1 MKLHAE
7 QLKSRI
13 WASLNKIKKETGEDP
28 FAALVE
34 MACEGRDERQLKLPA
49 WRVIVDILKIGES
62 NLTVN
67 ANQTVSPGPG
77 IYLPE
82 EDDLLDAPRTDE
94 KKKIH

>member
-1 MKLHAE
+1 MTSKAE
-7 QLKSRI
+7 QAKSRI
-13 WASLNKIKKETGEDP
+13 WAAINKIKKETGEDP

-49 WRVIVDILKIGES
+49 WRIIVDILKIGE
-62 NLTVN
+62 NNITVN
-67 ANQTVSPGPG
+67 ANRTAPGPS

-94 KKKIH
+94 KKKVH

>member
-1 MKLHAE
+1 MTSKAE
-7 QLKSRI
+7 QAKSRI
-13 WASLNKIKKETGEDP
+13 WAAINKIKKETGEDP

-62 NLTVN
+62 NVTVN
-67 ANQTVSPGPG
+67 ANQTVGSGPS

-82 EDDLLDAPRTDE
+82 EDELLDSPREE
-94 KKKIH
+94 KKKVH